1 LIVKLLSGTSTLPI
15 GVDIG
20 GRHMRAVQLQGAP
33 GRWTISAAGSVMRDN
48 PGGPLDPTDAAKL
61 RHMIENKSF
70 KGKRVVLAVPP
81 DQLLTG
87 IMELPPRGSG
97 APLDQLA
104 RSELSRMHRCEPDSF
119 EIACWDLPAPARAGG
134 ATYVMAAGFG
144 HQQAN
149 EFVDTIESEG
159 LDVFALDVNASAV
172 ARACGPLL
180 SGVEGIAAILDLR
193 WGQATLVLLYQ
204 GVVVYERKLVKC
216 SIQTVV
222 ESLIKDLKLHR
233 ERAEDLVRQVGLATE
248 CSDIGDKTLAEVNR
262 AVGAYGDSL
271 VKEMRIPLSYLTNQY
286 PDAAPETLLLVGGG
300 ARIPGL
306 LERLDSVL
314 EFYVQTVRSGDIAG
328 CSPEIERTFGSSLA
342 SAAGLGQFSENRK

>member
-1 LIVKLLSGTSTLPI
+1 
-15 GVDIG
+15 
-20 GRHMRAVQLQGAP
+20 M
-33 GRWTISAAGSVMRDN
+33 
-48 PGGPLDPTDAAKL
+48 
-61 RHMIENKSF
+61 
-70 KGKRVVLAVPP
+70 
-81 DQLLTG
+81 
-87 IMELPPRGSG
+87 
-97 APLDQLA
+97 
-104 RSELSRMHRCEPDSF
+104 
-119 EIACWDLPAPARAGG
+119 
-134 ATYVMAAGFG
+134 
-144 HQQAN
+144 
-149 EFVDTIESEG
+149 
-159 LDVFALDVNASAV
+159 
-172 ARACGPLL
+172 
-180 SGVEGIAAILDLR
+180 
-193 WGQATLVLLYQ
+193 
-204 GVVVYERKLVKC
+204 VYERKLVKC